1 MQTQAAA
8 VAIVRDDT
16 KPSNIVVLD
25 HYQSLRLTARECAGQ
40 QRIHQVE
47 IKLSNANPLKI
58 KTGCLILPVGPK
70 NKLSATA
77 AEADAGSDKSLS
89 KVLRLK
95 DLAERNGATLMLHGI
110 PSLGAQRVLLVRT
123 GTANKITAQQFEKVT
138 AAVATSLSTPGIKEC
153 LSCLNDVE
161 VENKDQTWQARSF
174 AQALLANTY
183 KFDLHKSKKA
193 PTSAKFDGKATLFV
207 SNRTQNK
214 AIEAGIIQG
223 TAIANGI
230 SLARDLGNTAA
241 NVCTPTYLGK
251 QAKALEKSY
260 SSIKTKLLNEAQM
273 KKLGMGALLSVSA
286 GSAEPAQ
293 LICMEYKGAAAS
305 KKPVVLVGK
314 GVTFDTGGISIKPS
328 AGMDEMKFDMCGA
341 ASVFGVMQS
350 VAEIGLGINV
360 IGVVAAAENMP
371 GSKATKPGDIVTSM
385 SGKTIEVLNTDAEG
399 RLVLCDALTYIDKYK
414 PDVVIDIATLTGA
427 VIMALGHHN
436 TGLMSNDD
444 NLADELLTAGKDSHD
459 PCWRLPLGDDYTKQL
474 SSNFAD
480 LANIGGRAAGTVT
493 AGCFLESFCNDY
505 RWAHLDIAGVA
516 WKQGGAKGSTGR
528 PVSMLVQFLLNR
540 L

>member
-1 MQTQAAA
+1 M
-8 VAIVRDDT
+8 
-16 KPSNIVVLD
+16 
-25 HYQSLRLTARECAGQ
+25 
-40 QRIHQVE
+40 E

-70 NKLSATA
+70 NKLSATTA
-77 AEADAGSDKSLS
+77 GADESSDKALS
-89 KVLRLK
+89 KILRQK
-95 DLAERNGATLMLHGI
+95 DLAESNGATLMLHGVA
-110 PSLGAQRVLLVRT
+110 SLGALRVLLVRT
-123 GTANKITAQQFEKVT
+123 GDSGKLTAQQFDRVT
-138 AAVATSLSTPGIKEC
+138 AAVAAAISKPGIKEC
-153 LSCLNDVE
+153 VSCLNDVE
-161 VENKDQTWQARSF
+161 VEDKDPTWQARSF
-174 AQALLANTY
+174 AQALVANTY
-183 KFDLHKSKKA
+183 KFDLHKSKK
-193 PTSAKFDGKATLFV
+193 TTNRSKFDGKATLFITD
-207 SNRTQNK
+207 RKHNK
-214 AIEAGIIQG
+214 AIETGINQG
-223 TAIANGI
+223 TAIANGM

-241 NVCTPTYLGK
+241 NICTPTYLGK
-251 QAKALEKSY
+251 QAKTLEKSF
-260 SSIKTKLLNEAQM
+260 SSITTKLLSEAQM
-273 KKLGMGALLSVSA
+273 KKLGMGALLSVSV

-341 ASVFGVMQS
+341 ASVFGVMQA
-350 VAEIGLGINV
+350 VAEMKLAINV

-399 RLVLCDALTYIDKYK
+399 RLVLCDALTYINKYK

-427 VIMALGHHN
+427 VIMALGHHT

-444 NLADELLTAGKDSHD
+444 DLANDLTTAGIDSHD
-459 PCWRLPLGDDYTKQL
+459 RCWRLPLGDDYTKQL

-480 LANIGGRAAGTVT
+480 LANIGGRAAGTIT
-493 AGCFLESFCNDY
+493 AGCFLESFCKDY

-516 WKQGGAKGSTGR
+516 WRQGGAKGSTGR
-528 PVSMLVQFLLNR
+528 PVPLLVQYLLNR
-540 L
+540 LE

>member
-1 MQTQAAA
+1 
-8 VAIVRDDT
+8 
-16 KPSNIVVLD
+16 
-25 HYQSLRLTARECAGQ
+25 
-40 QRIHQVE
+40 VE

-58 KTGCLILPVGPK
+58 KTGCLILPVGHK
-70 NKLSATA
+70 NKLSGTA
-77 AEADAGSDKSLS
+77 EKADADSGKLLG
-89 KVLRLK
+89 KILRQK
-95 DLAERNGATLMLHGI
+95 DLRDSNGATLMLHGI
-110 PSLGAQRVLLVRT
+110 PALGALRVLLVRT
-123 GTANKITAQQFEKVT
+123 GDSGKLTAQQFEKVT
-138 AAVATSLSTPGIKEC
+138 AAVATAVSTPGINEC
-153 LSCLNDVE
+153 VSCLNDVE
-161 VENKDQTWQARSF
+161 VEDRDQTWQARSF
-174 AQALLANTY
+174 ARALVSNAY
-183 KFDLHKSKKA
+183 KFELHKSKKTA
-193 PTSAKFDGKATLFV
+193 KSTKFDGKATLFV
-207 SNRTQNK
+207 SNRKHNK
-214 AIEAGIIQG
+214 AIEAGINQG
-223 TAIANGI
+223 TAIANGM

-251 QAKALEKSY
+251 QAKALEKSFT
-260 SSIKTKLLNEAQM
+260 SISTKLLNEAQM

-341 ASVFGVMQS
+341 ASVFGVMQA
-350 VAEIGLGINV
+350 VAEMELGINV
-360 IGVVAAAENMP
+360 VGVVAAAENMP

-399 RLVLCDALTYIDKYK
+399 RLVLCDALTYIGKYK

-444 NLADELLTAGKDSHD
+444 NLADDLYNAGIDSHD
-459 PCWRLPLGDDYTKQL
+459 RCWRLPLGTEYRNQL

-480 LANIGGRAAGTVT
+480 LANIGGRAAGTIT
-493 AGCFLESFCNDY
+493 AGCFLESFSKDY

-516 WKQGGAKGSTGR
+516 WKKGGAKGSTGR
-528 PVSMLVQFLLNR
+528 PVPMLVQYLLNR
-540 L
+540 LE

>member
-1 MQTQAAA
+1 M
-8 VAIVRDDT
+8 
-16 KPSNIVVLD
+16 
-25 HYQSLRLTARECAGQ
+25 
-40 QRIHQVE
+40 E

-58 KTGCLILPVGPK
+58 KTGCLILPVGHK
-70 NKLSATA
+70 NKLSGTA
-77 AEADAGSDKSLS
+77 AKADAASGKSIS
-89 KVLRLK
+89 KILK
-95 DLAERNGATLMLHGI
+95 QNDLADSNGATLMLHGI
-110 PSLGAQRVLLVRT
+110 PLDGIVRILLVRT
-123 GTANKITAQQFEKVT
+123 GDSKKLTARQFETVS
-138 AAVATSLSTPGIKEC
+138 AAVARAVSTPGIKDC
-153 LSCLNDVE
+153 VSCLNDVE
-161 VENKDQTWQARSF
+161 VEDKDQTWQARSL
-174 AQALLANTY
+174 AQALVVNTY
-183 KFDLHKSKKA
+183 KFDLHKSKK
-193 PTSAKFDGKATLFV
+193 TSKSAKFDGKATLFV
-207 SNRTQNK
+207 DDRKQNK
-214 AIEAGIIQG
+214 ATEAGINQG
-223 TAIANGI
+223 TAIAKGM

-260 SSIKTKLLNEAQM
+260 PSIKTKLLSEAQM

-293 LICMEYKGAAAS
+293 LICMEYKGAAAG

-341 ASVFGVMQS
+341 ASVFGVMQA
-350 VAEIGLGINV
+350 VAEMELGINV
-360 IGVVAAAENMP
+360 VGVVAAAENMP

-399 RLVLCDALTYIDKYK
+399 RLVLCDALTYIGKYK

-444 NLADELLTAGKDSHD
+444 NLADDLYNAGIDSHD
-459 PCWRLPLGDDYTKQL
+459 RCWRLPLGTEYRNQL

-480 LANIGGRAAGTVT
+480 LANIGGRAAGTIT
-493 AGCFLESFCNDY
+493 AGCFLESFSKDY

-516 WKQGGAKGSTGR
+516 WKKGGAKGSTGR
-528 PVSMLVQFLLNR
+528 PVPMLVQYLLNR
-540 L
+540 LE